1 MQNEINKKLPI
12 RAQKLISEYSKP
24 ITRANWRKGSYCNSV
39 FLYNNYN
46 KILHKMVINWFRIN
60 KICYKKLENHTSII
74 EDMQIYGEDLFVNY
88 VIDKVIYN
96 NYYFILRYFKLL
108 NNSHCIYYN
117 YIYNNVYDLYLYVE
131 WIQAID

>member
-88 VIDKVIYN
+88 VIL
-96 NYYFILRYFKLL
+96 NY
-108 NNSHCIYYN
+108 
-117 YIYNNVYDLYLYVE
+117 
-131 WIQAID
+131 

>member
-1 MQNEINKKLPI
+1 MQRNPVKEHLPI
-12 RAQKLISEYSKP
+12 RAQKLISEYAKP
-24 ITRANWRKGSYCNSV
+24 ITRGNWRKGSHCNSV
-39 FLYNNYN
+39 FLYNTYN
-46 KILHKMVINWFRIN
+46 KILHKMVINWFRMH

-96 NYYFILRYFKLL
+96 NYYFMLRYFKLL
-108 NNSHCIYYN
+108 NQSHCLYYN
-117 YIYNNVYDLYLYVE
+117 YNDDLYLNVE